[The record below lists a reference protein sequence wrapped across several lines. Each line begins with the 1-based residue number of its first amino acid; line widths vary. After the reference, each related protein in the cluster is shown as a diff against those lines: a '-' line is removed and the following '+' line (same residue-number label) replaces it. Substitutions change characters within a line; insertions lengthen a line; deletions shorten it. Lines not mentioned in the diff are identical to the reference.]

1 MPCDSFYIKL
11 LDWCY
16 RVSSRTTT
24 ECQQGKC
31 SNSQPEFS
39 SAPWSVCQFV
49 QSIRGRELEEKLSRN
64 GTGVDAVAA
73 EIKDSGKSNG
83 NMQWLLVGVWVV
95 FYFFMNNGG
104 S

>member
-1 MPCDSFYIKL
+1 M
-11 LDWCY
+11 
-16 RVSSRTTT
+16 
-24 ECQQGKC
+24 
-31 SNSQPEFS
+31 
-39 SAPWSVCQFV
+39 
-49 QSIRGRELEEKLSRN
+49 SRN